1 VRSLMAR
8 AGIFVSPSIYEPFG
22 LAALEAAMSAT
33 PLVLSD
39 IATYRELWDGAAM
52 FFDARN
58 PHDLAA
64 GLNRLSSD
72 AELRRELGQAAM
84 RRSRRFTLAR
94 QAAAMRGVYDKAA
107 LAMAGR

>member
-1 VRSLMAR
+1 LMAR
-8 AGIFVSPSIYEPFG
+8 AGIFMSPSLYEPFG
-22 LAALEAAMSAT
+22 LAVLEAAMSAT

-52 FFDARN
+52 FYNARN
-58 PHDLAA
+58 ARDLAA
-64 GLNRLSSD
+64 CINRLSSD
-72 AELRRELGQAAM
+72 AEHRRELGQAAM

-107 LAMAGR
+107 LTMAER